1 MNTLKLRQFEGE
13 RKEEV
18 SMIRVAKAVLEE
30 KGEVMDFNEIVQEV
44 ANFAGLDETVM
55 SNRVV
60 QFYTDMN
67 VDGEFISLGENTWGL
82 RNWYP
87 VDSINE
93 VLTHENDEADIIPTI
108 SPDGFDDYEDAT
120 LEKEFEDELDEEE
133 EVAKPSDDTF
143 VDIDGDGTVEN
154 LDDYQDDVDDLESDG
169 LDDAELGDLAIV
181 DDEDLLDEDLD
192 EDLDDEEF

>member
-18 SMIRVAKAVLEE
+18 SMIRIAKAVLEE
-30 KGEVMDFNEIVQEV
+30 KSEVMDFNEIVQEV
-44 ANFAGLDETVM
+44 ANFSGLEETEM
-55 SNRVV
+55 NNRVV

-93 VLTHENDEADIIPTI
+93 VLTHENDEADIIPSI
-108 SPDGFDDYEDAT
+108 SPDGFDDYDDAT
-120 LEKEFEDELDEEE
+120 LEKEFEDELDDDEEE
-133 EVAKPSDDTF
+133 IAEPSDDTF

-169 LDDAELGDLAIV
+169 LDDAELDGLAIV
-181 DDEDLLDEDLD
+181 DDEDRMD
-192 EDLDDEEF
+192 EDLDDEDF

>member
-1 MNTLKLRQFEGE
+1 MSTLKLRQFEGE

-18 SMIRVAKAVLEE
+18 SMIRIAKAVLEE

-44 ANFAGLDETVM
+44 ANFSGLEETEM
-55 SNRVV
+55 NNRVV

-93 VLTHENDEADIIPTI
+93 VLTHENDEADIIPSI
-108 SPDGFDDYEDAT
+108 SPDGFDDYDDAT
-120 LEKEFEDELDEEE
+120 LEKEFEDELDDDEEE
-133 EVAKPSDDTF
+133 IAEPSDDTF

-169 LDDAELGDLAIV
+169 LDDAELDGLAIV
-181 DDEDLLDEDLD
+181 DDEDRMD
-192 EDLDDEEF
+192 EDLDDEDF